1 MIGLSVS
8 MRVIEF
14 LQQNEDRIINF
25 DGNLDDGNLTIMGDD
40 GLEFYYF
47 KDGVITGSKKQK
59 C

>member
-1 MIGLSVS
+1 M
-8 MRVIEF
+8 
-14 LQQNEDRIINF
+14 QQNEDRIINF

-47 KDGVITGSKKQK
+47 KDGVIIGSKKQK